1 MCVFQFLGKKL
12 LEIKKC
18 LLNLL
23 EITLPFCKLKLFLKL
38 PAKAPIQFPFN
49 DLRPKNLWTDIVY
62 IFKSNS
68 CNAIYYRKREC
79 YFYVRAAKHVGLSHF
94 TNKRV
99 NDVKQ
104 SVVSGH
110 LLTCDCNINVNDFTI
125 LSKDFLRIFTTIGK
139 SSFM

>member
-38 PAKAPIQFPFN
+38 PAKAPSQFLFN
-49 DLRPKNLWTDIVY
+49 DLRPKKLWTDIVY

-68 CNAIYYRKREC
+68 CNAIYYRKRKC
-79 YFYVRAAKHVGLSHF
+79 YFYVREGKHVGLSRF
-94 TNKRV
+94 TNIRA

-110 LLTCDCNINVNDFTI
+110 LLNCDCNINVNDFTI
-125 LSKDFLRIFTTIGK
+125 LSKDFLRIFIT
-139 SSFM
+139 

>member
-68 CNAIYYRKREC
+68 CNAIYYRKRKC
-79 YFYVRAAKHVGLSHF
+79 YFYVREGKHVGLSRF
-94 TNKRV
+94 TNICV

-110 LLTCDCNINVNDFTI
+110 LLNCDCNINVNDFTI
-125 LSKDFLRIFTTIGK
+125 LSKDFLRIFIT
-139 SSFM
+139 

>member
-18 LLNLL
+18 LLNLF
-23 EITLPFCKLKLFLKL
+23 EITLPFCKLKLFLKYQL
-38 PAKAPIQFPFN
+38 K
-49 DLRPKNLWTDIVY
+49 LRANFFSMICVPKKLWTDIVY

-110 LLTCDCNINVNDFTI
+110 LLTCDCSINVNDSTI

-139 SSFM
+139 SGFM

>member
-1 MCVFQFLGKKL
+1 MCVFQFLGKKS

-18 LLNLL
+18 LLNLF

-68 CNAIYYRKREC
+68 CNAIYYRKRKC
-79 YFYVRAAKHVGLSHF
+79 YFYVREDKHVGLSRF
-94 TNKRV
+94 TNICV

-110 LLTCDCNINVNDFTI
+110 LLNCDCNINVNDFTI
-125 LSKDFLRIFTTIGK
+125 LSKDFLRIFIT
-139 SSFM
+139 

>member
-38 PAKAPIQFPFN
+38 PAKGPSQFLFN
-49 DLRPKNLWTDIVY
+49 DLRPKKLWTDIVY

-110 LLTCDCNINVNDFTI
+110 LQTCDCNINVNDFTI

>member
-1 MCVFQFLGKKL
+1 MCVFQFLGKKS

-18 LLNLL
+18 LLNLF

-68 CNAIYYRKREC
+68 CNAIYYRKRKC
-79 YFYVRAAKHVGLSHF
+79 YFYVREGKHVGLSRF
-94 TNKRV
+94 TNICV

-110 LLTCDCNINVNDFTI
+110 LLNCDCNINVNDFTI
-125 LSKDFLRIFTTIGK
+125 LSKDFLRIFIT
-139 SSFM
+139 